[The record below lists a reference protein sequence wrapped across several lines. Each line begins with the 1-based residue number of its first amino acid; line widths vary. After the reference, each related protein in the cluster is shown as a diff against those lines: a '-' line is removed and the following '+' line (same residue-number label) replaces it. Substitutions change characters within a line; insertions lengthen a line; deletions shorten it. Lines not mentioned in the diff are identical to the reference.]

1 MQGGS
6 CNLERVIHAQ
16 TMQINAF
23 RISPQ
28 GQGQYKRSIQ
38 EHNMK
43 ICAVNV
49 RQRLTERIKSWKEP
63 QACCPPP
70 HRTWHR
76 LRDSNAES
84 RCRRQRLVRICIW

>member
-43 ICAVNV
+43 IC
-49 RQRLTERIKSWKEP
+49 QC
-63 QACCPPP
+63 QA
-70 HRTWHR
+70 TY
-76 LRDSNAES
+76 DGAN
-84 RCRRQRLVRICIW
+84 

>member
-1 MQGGS
+1 MQGVS
-6 CNLERVIHAQ
+6 CNLERVIQAQ

-43 ICAVNV
+43 KCEVNGGGVV
-49 RQRLTERIKSWKEP
+49 RSIVVVWCGQC
-63 QACCPPP
+63 QATYDGANYKLEGTTSLLPAA
-70 HRTWHR
+70 T
-76 LRDSNAES
+76 
-84 RCRRQRLVRICIW
+84 